1 MFSNWTMNFLVSLTF
16 LTLLDTLG
24 GAGTFTLYA
33 AVCALLTV
41 FALRCVPETR
51 GKSLEQIEQELLTK

>member
-1 MFSNWTMNFLVSLTF
+1 M
-16 LTLLDTLG
+16 
-24 GAGTFTLYA
+24 
-33 AVCALLTV
+33 CALLTV